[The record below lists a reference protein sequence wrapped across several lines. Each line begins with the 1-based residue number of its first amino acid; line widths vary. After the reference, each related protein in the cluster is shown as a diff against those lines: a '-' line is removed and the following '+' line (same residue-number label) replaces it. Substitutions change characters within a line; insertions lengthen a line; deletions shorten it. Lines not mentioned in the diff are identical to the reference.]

1 MLNVFQDQAYG
12 LRCLMR
18 GDSEANSEPNP
29 NLESLLNPIDGI
41 GFAELMKR
49 LDAHRIPFLDL
60 THTPIK
66 KAPLDIISE
75 DKIVMYINQ
84 SSNSIK
90 EAFGIIKNL
99 AKTTARHEIGLLIST
114 QNHALAQTI
123 YRNLV
128 EATSSFKEISMVN
141 LGYLGVGNTYIETVS
156 VHNSN
161 LDSQ

>member
-1 MLNVFQDQAYG
+1 
-12 LRCLMR
+12 
-18 GDSEANSEPNP
+18 
-29 NLESLLNPIDGI
+29 
-41 GFAELMKR
+41 
-49 LDAHRIPFLDL
+49 
-60 THTPIK
+60 
-66 KAPLDIISE
+66 
-75 DKIVMYINQ
+75 MYINQ

-99 AKTTARHEIGLLIST
+99 AKTTVRHEIGLLIST